1 MVAYRVPAFESNRK
15 ELHAMRISEWIQIG
29 CAIAFAAAAWGT
41 GLTSRPLPMRRRW
54 IVTEL
59 AAFAVIAVAIA
70 HLCAAFLSRDSFLIL
85 LDFLT
90 ISLFLIPYW
99 QTGQFF
105 LAPNPRI
112 QSRLEAFDRR
122 LLPDISSHSG
132 TERNPIG
139 FMLEMAY
146 LSCYPLVPLALLA
159 VYTAGLRDKVDGFWL
174 VLLVATYLCYA
185 ITPFVPAFP
194 PRSPS
199 GEPPMSAERGR
210 EANKGRIF
218 NRWILKHGSIHAIS
232 FPSAHVASAFAIAF
246 VLLRYSPW
254 IGAVFLVIAILIS
267 LGAVVGRY
275 HYALD
280 VLMGA
285 VTALVVF
292 LASYRYLPPL

>member
-1 MVAYRVPAFESNRK
+1 VRT
-15 ELHAMRISEWIQIG
+15 SEWIQIG
-29 CAIAFAAAAWGT
+29 FALVFAVAAWGT
-41 GLTSRPLPMRRRW
+41 ALTSRPIPVRRRW
-54 IVTEL
+54 IVTAF
-59 AAFAVIAVAIA
+59 AAFAIAAVAVT
-70 HLCAAFLSRDSFLIL
+70 HLLTPVLSRNQFLIV

-90 ISLFLIPYW
+90 VAIFLVPYW

-122 LLPDISSHSG
+122 LLPNVSTRSG
-132 TERNPIG
+132 TERNSIG
-139 FMLEMAY
+139 FILEMAY
-146 LSCYPLVPLALLA
+146 LSCYPLVPLGLVA
-159 VYTAGLRDKVDGFWL
+159 VYAAGLRNKIDGFWL
-174 VLLVATYLCYA
+174 VLLVSTYLCYA

-194 PRSPS
+194 PRSPA

-246 VLLRYSPW
+246 VLLYYSPW
-254 IGAVFLVIAILIS
+254 LGLVFLIIATMIS
-267 LGAVVGRY
+267 LGAVIGRY

-285 VTALVVF
+285 LTALLVF
-292 LASYRYLPPL
+292 LASYRFLPPL